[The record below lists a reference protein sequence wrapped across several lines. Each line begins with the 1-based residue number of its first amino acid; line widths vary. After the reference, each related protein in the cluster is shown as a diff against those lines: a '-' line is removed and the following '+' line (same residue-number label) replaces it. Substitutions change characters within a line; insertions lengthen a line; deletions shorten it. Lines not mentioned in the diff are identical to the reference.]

1 MLCLK
6 NAQHVREIDVLDR
19 AFHYGDGCF
28 TTARIRRNRI
38 ELYDRHLARLQLSQQ
53 KLSLNA
59 DLDLITQSLQILLAS
74 EGELNGTLKIVL
86 SRGIGQRG
94 YSLPD
99 HPADLWLFYYPQVV
113 EDFKFEQIQ
122 SGVLQQAL
130 GLTMPS
136 LVGLKTL
143 NRLEQVLL
151 KQEAEQRA
159 WPEALVTDVQG
170 GIVEGVSSNCF
181 IRINNTWITPE
192 LRYNGVF
199 GVMRAEILQRM
210 QDQGFAC
217 QQRCIEVDEISHI
230 QSLFFCNALSPMKI
244 VTQFEQRSLDGEA
257 CIELFNRLQL
267 NQIF

>member
-6 NAQHVREIDVLDR
+6 NANHVSEIEVLDR

-28 TTARIRRNRI
+28 TTARIRNNRI

-143 NRLEQVLL
+143 NRLEQVL
-151 KQEAEQRA
+151 
-159 WPEALVTDVQG
+159 
-170 GIVEGVSSNCF
+170 
-181 IRINNTWITPE
+181 
-192 LRYNGVF
+192 
-199 GVMRAEILQRM
+199 
-210 QDQGFAC
+210 
-217 QQRCIEVDEISHI
+217 
-230 QSLFFCNALSPMKI
+230 
-244 VTQFEQRSLDGEA
+244 
-257 CIELFNRLQL
+257 
-267 NQIF
+267 

>member
-1 MLCLK
+1 MLYLK
-6 NAQHVREIDVLDR
+6 NAQQVSQIDVLDR
-19 AFHYGDGCF
+19 GFHYGDGCF
-28 TTARIRRNRI
+28 TTARIRHNRI
-38 ELYDRHLARLQLSQQ
+38 ELYDRHLARLHISNQ

-59 DLDLITQSLQILLAS
+59 NLDLIAESLQILRAS
-74 EGELNGTLKIVL
+74 EHELNGTLKIVL

-99 HPADLWLFYYPQVV
+99 HPADLWLFYYPQTVQ
-113 EDFKFEQIQ
+113 DFKFEQIQ
-122 SGVLQQAL
+122 SGVLQQAV

-151 KQEAEQRA
+151 KQEADQRG
-159 WPEALVTDVQG
+159 WPEAIVTDVQG

-181 IRINNTWITPE
+181 ILIKNTWITPE

-210 QDQGFAC
+210 QDQGIVYE
-217 QQRCIEVDEISHI
+217 QRYIGMDEISHI
-230 QSLFFCNALSPMKI
+230 RSLFFCNALSPMKI
-244 VTQFEQRSLDGEA
+244 VTQFEQRTLDGDA
-257 CIELFNRLQL
+257 CIEIFNRLRL
-267 NQIF
+267 NQMS